1 MNTKKISVILMAVAF
16 FIVAIVSGIDV
27 LTIRDV
33 NVTYALSEQTDA
45 NAIQSALDQTI
56 GKNWLFLSEE
66 EVKDTLK
73 GNHYLE
79 VLSVDKQFPN
89 VINVQIKER
98 REVYYTE
105 YDGQTYVTDENGF
118 VLKQGLPS
126 GRQREKIQLFLGDG
140 ILLTKVNPGEYI
152 KTDNDKL
159 LSLVFEIAMSV
170 NLTDCIESI
179 YIERALG
186 YEDEY
191 DVVFKAYT
199 GVELRI
205 LKVLQSGQE
214 KATNAFKA
222 YDEKLTDYQKFSGEI
237 LSLLTDDGK
246 FMVNYNGVNVMTI
259 EKQEG

>member
-27 LTIRDV
+27 LTIKDV
-33 NVTYALSEQTDA
+33 NVTCALSEQTDVFA
-45 NAIQSALDQTI
+45 VQTALDKTL
-56 GKNWLFLSEE
+56 GKNLLFLSEE
-66 EVKDTLK
+66 EVRDTLK

-79 VLSVDKQFPN
+79 VVGVDKQFPN
-89 VINVQIKER
+89 VVNVQIRER
-98 REVYYTE
+98 REVYYIE
-105 YDGQTYVTDENGF
+105 YDGQNFVTDENGF

-126 GRQREKIQLFLGDG
+126 GRQREKIKLVLGDG
-140 ILLTKVNPGEYI
+140 IVLSQVAPGNYV

-159 LSLVFEIAMSV
+159 LSLVFEIAKSV

-186 YEDEY
+186 YNDEY

-199 GVELRI
+199 GVELRV
-205 LKVLQSGQE
+205 LKVLQSGQD

-259 EKQEG
+259 EQ